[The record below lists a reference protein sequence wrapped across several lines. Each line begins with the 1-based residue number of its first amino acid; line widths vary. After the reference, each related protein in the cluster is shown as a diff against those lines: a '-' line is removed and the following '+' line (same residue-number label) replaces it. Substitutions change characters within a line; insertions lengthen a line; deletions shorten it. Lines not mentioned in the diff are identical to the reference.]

1 MLDFGSMI
9 RNMRRQRELTQE
21 QLAETLGVTCQA
33 VSKWETNTSYPDI
46 SLLPIIADYF
56 GVSIDTLLGHDI
68 SRRQEEIAKACA
80 KAHEMIERKS
90 YFEAISFLRE
100 MLIKYPGN
108 DRLMYELAW
117 ALSGTLSLT
126 GSYEFYDEA
135 IIMYH
140 KILEISTDTELRTK
154 VCRDLVYR
162 YLQKGDTEK
171 ARFYLDML
179 PPFSVCREYHL
190 AMSNI
195 LDGQELANALWDQ
208 IRLYGEALYRCLE
221 YFESE
226 KILTADQKLPL
237 TTESARD
244 KMRMVKEIL
253 A

>member
-1 MLDFGSMI
+1 MLDFGSII

-68 SRRQEEIAKACA
+68 SRRQEEIAQACA
-80 KAHEMIERKS
+80 KAQEMFERNG

-100 MLIKYPGN
+100 MLIKYPGT
-108 DRLMYELAW
+108 DRLMYALAW

-140 KILEISTDTELRTK
+140 KILEISTDIELRTK

-171 ARFYLDML
+171 AHGKRNIGMTQK
-179 PPFSVCREYHL
+179 PCRYMVS
-190 AMSNI
+190 A
-195 LDGQELANALWDQ
+195 W
-208 IRLYGEALYRCLE
+208 
-221 YFESE
+221 
-226 KILTADQKLPL
+226 PL
-237 TTESARD
+237 F
-244 KMRMVKEIL
+244 
-253 A
+253 